1 MNTRE
6 KNSPRQKSVD
16 RKKVNRKSLSRKIM
30 RNRTSRN
37 RTSRNRTSRNRTSC
51 NRTSCNRTSRNRT
64 SRNRTREMYRKCLR
78 GGKPVN
84 KRGFYSQNIKADI
97 RDLKDHELTSML
109 ELDKKYLEQYG
120 DFYGKGLKYKKY
132 QTDKKKYK
140 AIRKRLENFILKK
153 KQKGVEGCYSNSG
166 YPVCDIA
173 TIKEECDDQTDNAG
187 HYCIWLDTGEIFDPK
202 QYNWKNKIAAV
213 PKKMVKNMRQDNYSL
228 HNPVLRA
235 VHAVIPIA
243 SLPLP
248 AGTVAAYPAAK
259 IFHGLAKVGE
269 GTVSKIGKVLRRRG
283 KIKDS

>member
-1 MNTRE
+1 MNTRG
-6 KNSPRQKSVD
+6 KKSLRLKSVD

-30 RNRTSRN
+30 RNRTSCNRTSRN
-37 RTSRNRTSRNRTSC
+37 RTSRNRTSRNRT
-51 NRTSCNRTSRNRT
+51 RK
-64 SRNRTREMYRKCLR
+64 MYRKCLR

-84 KRGFYSQNIKADI
+84 KRGFYSQNIKANI
-97 RDLKDHELTSML
+97 RDLTEGELTSML

-120 DFYGKGLKYKKY
+120 DFYGKGLKYKDY
-132 QTDKKKYK
+132 QTDIKKYK

-173 TIKEECDDQTDNAG
+173 TTKEECDDQTDNAG
-187 HYCIWLDTGEIFDPK
+187 HYCIWLDTGENFDPK

-235 VHAVIPIA
+235 VHAAIPVA

-269 GTVSKIGKVLRRRG
+269 GTVSKLGKVWRGRG
-283 KIKDS
+283 KIKGS